1 MTSKLLPETVHP
13 TSPYTLQS
21 SQTPHSVATRLP
33 RRRKGIYD
41 LRAYAAEQTNTQ
53 QQLQTTRRL
62 FGERTHLHTSDTRR
76 QAQVLDLPN
85 KELQHL
91 FRKFQL
97 AEYSHT
103 RLPPRV
109 NNHPSPLPTSLV
121 PHPTIPQRVVRFVLP
136 SQPLLRTLDKDTLAE
151 KQPSSNSTQSS
162 ETSERQN
169 SLGSSIQP
177 RTTEGTAQRPLVIS
191 RPKHLT
197 PRPHIDDTRFIR
209 TTTHTPSGT
218 FGPTFVK
225 ALTPQQTR
233 TKPLLIHKKT

>member
-33 RRRKGIYD
+33 RRRKGIHD

-85 KELQHL
+85 EELRHL

-97 AEYSHT
+97 AEYSLTH
-103 RLPPRV
+103 PPRV
-109 NNHPSPLPTSLV
+109 NHPSPLPTSLV
-121 PHPTIPQRVVRFVLP
+121 PHLTTPQRVVRFALP

-151 KQPSSNSTQSS
+151 KQPSSSSTQSS

-177 RTTEGTAQRPLVIS
+177 RTTEGIAQRPLVIS
-191 RPKHLT
+191 RPKRLT
-197 PRPHIDDTRFIR
+197 PRPHIGDTRFTR

-225 ALTPQQTR
+225 ASTPQQTR
-233 TKPLLIHKKT
+233 TKPLLIRKKT